1 LDLQI
6 KKQKEALQTE
16 INALRVE
23 LQTKQSQL
31 TEHEET
37 LQRLTQERDNLVKI
51 NTQLQEDLEESRKY
65 KQKATESVCTLPSIR
80 HSSFIFLVSH
90 SFVC

>member
-1 LDLQI
+1 LQI

-16 INALRVE
+16 IHALRAE
-23 LQTKQSQL
+23 LQTKQTQL
-31 TEHEET
+31 TQHEEN
-37 LQRLTQERDNLVKI
+37 LHRLTQERDNLVKI

-65 KQKATESVCTLPSIR
+65 KQKATEIVCTLPSIR